1 MLRGRALGWLLAAGV
16 AATPAC
22 LDHYVLHP
30 EKDPLNV
37 SAWDEEVVRGALRI
51 RLEWVRPQG
60 DGPFPVILIHPEAG
74 KEARQMS
81 GILRSL
87 ALEGYLAVAADYYRL
102 PDGERKGSSLFAWSE
117 PGDATAVL
125 DLVRARPDVDA
136 QRIGAMGYS
145 QGGVYSLLIAA
156 HSPDVRA
163 VVAYYPVTD
172 FEAWLSNPD
181 YPWGKRQ
188 FFKLVRRHFR
198 KHSGAQT
205 DEEFTQALAEASA
218 LHQAEDIHAPVL
230 LIHGD
235 RDTSADIG
243 ESRRLATRLREL
255 GRRVKLMEVG
265 DAGHAFNFRDADKAR
280 GAWEAAMAWLDLH
293 VKESR

>member
-1 MLRGRALGWLLAAGV
+1 MLRTRMQAWLLAATV
-16 AATPAC
+16 AVTPAC
-22 LDHYVLHP
+22 LNHYVLHP
-30 EKDPLNV
+30 EEDPLTV
-37 SAWDEEVVRGALRI
+37 STWDEEVVQGALRI

-60 DGPFPVILIHPEAG
+60 DGPFPAVLVHPEAG
-74 KEARQMS
+74 KEARQMT

-102 PDGERKGSSLFAWSE
+102 PDGKQKGSSLFAWSE
-117 PGDATAVL
+117 PRDPTAVL
-125 DLVRARPDVDA
+125 DLVLARPDVDPR
-136 QRIGAMGYS
+136 RIGAMGYS

-156 HSPDVRA
+156 HSSDVQA

-181 YPWGKRQ
+181 YSWGKRQ

-205 DEEFTQALAEASA
+205 DEEFSESLAEASA
-218 LHQAEDIHAPVL
+218 FQQAEKLHAPVL

-235 RDTSADIG
+235 RDTSADIE
-243 ESRRLATRLREL
+243 ESRRLAARLREL
-255 GRRVKLMEVG
+255 GREVELMEVE
-265 DAGHAFNFRDADKAR
+265 DAGHVFNFRDADKAWL
-280 GAWEAAMAWLDLH
+280 AWEAALAWLDLH
-293 VKESR
+293 VKGSR